1 MRLEGLCAP
10 ASEGGSEELLF
21 VPGDLRGEGG
31 RGLLCCLLKSAVGGI
46 GADPGRRP
54 RQRAAAAAGS
64 GGGRGPGTRG
74 QGHEWVPGTRG
85 EAHPKAAGREVWK
98 LICWPWGSICRYC
111 KGMEARRAET
121 APPRVSHKLAQ
132 VLTLQCRFLLN
143 QRIQLRCNL
152 GSSVHFEKLGKSRFS
167 GEHEVGAGA

>member
-31 RGLLCCLLKSAVGGI
+31 RGLLCCLLKSAVGESALTLVAVPASARPLQP
-46 GADPGRRP
+46 GAG
-54 RQRAAAAAGS
+54 

-74 QGHEWVPGTRG
+74 QRHEWVPGTRG

-111 KGMEARRAET
+111 KGMEAWMAET
-121 APPRVSHKLAQ
+121 ALPGFP
-132 VLTLQCRFLLN
+132 T
-143 QRIQLRCNL
+143 
-152 GSSVHFEKLGKSRFS
+152 SSLKH
-167 GEHEVGAGA
+167 